1 MARVARRRTQPE
13 SGDSMNA
20 TPKPVRPIR
29 RFEVYAVEGETIELP
44 AAEVDRNGGSAV
56 VAGREV
62 LIQWRCEA
70 ANA

>member
-1 MARVARRRTQPE
+1 
-13 SGDSMNA
+13 MNA